1 MSDEGVAR
9 NVPYE
14 QFNQHGIDGLG
25 NVRRAWRELGANAQY
40 FFQTPEW
47 MDHAAALIE
56 GDLAWGVLTE
66 SGRPAA
72 VSVLRHSQRKRAGI
86 GFRALE
92 EARVG
97 DWLYPYTDCVLDR
110 KAGGR
115 RTVDLDDV
123 AGISGPWDVLDLR
136 ALRVGSPWIELAVG
150 RAYLQEEPDGGV
162 GILGTCLGSDDWGR
176 ALPKNMRDSIRKAR
190 GRIEESGGSQVI
202 VSTGAG
208 LPAAYEQFVALEASG
223 WKGAEGTALSLRP
236 AMQGLLRDYLSN
248 AGTAQIRSLLVGDRL
263 AASQV
268 GVTVGGSLFLL
279 KVAYDEQLAHLSPG
293 NVLMVNLVEEC
304 CDDPEVDRIDCTV
317 WQKWHQRWGMVRE
330 PTYRL
335 LAFNHRSVGGVVAG
349 AAWHTRRFLTQQ
361 RGWRIA
367 EAEGK
372 RNSAWLQGGQTP
384 STGYGDWVERTG

>member
-1 MSDEGVAR
+1 MSDKGVAR
-9 NVPYE
+9 ITAHE
-14 QFNQHGIDGLG
+14 HFNQHGFDRFG
-25 NVRRAWRELGANAQY
+25 NVRWAWQELGANAKY

-47 MDHAAALIE
+47 MEHAAALIE

-86 GFRALE
+86 RFRVLE

-97 DWLYPYTDCVLDR
+97 DWLYPYTDCLLDR

-115 RTVDLDDV
+115 RTIDLDDF
-123 AGISGPWDVLDLR
+123 ADASGPWDVLNLR

-162 GILGTCLGSDDWGR
+162 GILGTRLGPDDWLR
-176 ALPKNMRDSIRKAR
+176 TLPRNMRDSIRKAR
-190 GRIEESGGSQVI
+190 GRIEACGGGQVV
-202 VSTGAG
+202 VSTGPE

-223 WKGAEGTALSLRP
+223 WKGAQGTALSRRP
-236 AMQGLLRDYLSN
+236 AMRGLLRDYLPS
-248 AGTAQIRSLLVGDRL
+248 AGTAHIRSLFVGDRL

-268 GVTVGGSLFLL
+268 GVTVDGSLFLM

-293 NVLMVNLVEEC
+293 NVLMANLVEEC
-304 CDDPEVDRIDCTV
+304 CEDPAVDRIDCTV
-317 WQKWHQRWGMVRE
+317 WQEWHQRWGMVRE

-335 LAFNHRSVGGVVAG
+335 LAFNHRTVGGAVVG
-349 AAWHTRRFLTQQ
+349 SAWHSRRLFTRQ
-361 RGWRIA
+361 RGWRVA
-367 EAEGK
+367 EPEGK
-372 RNSAWLQGGQTP
+372 GAGARP
-384 STGYGDWVERTG
+384 